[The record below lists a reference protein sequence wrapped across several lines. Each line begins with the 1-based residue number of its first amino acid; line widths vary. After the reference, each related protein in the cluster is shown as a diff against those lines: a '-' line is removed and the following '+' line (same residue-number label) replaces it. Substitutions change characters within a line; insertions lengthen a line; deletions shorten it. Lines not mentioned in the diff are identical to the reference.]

1 MDYSLLKEWAS
12 PRQLEIL
19 EALILTKSKAK
30 AAKRLRLSEGT
41 VYSCI
46 RRVKAKASKQG
57 YSPEHDMTHIAP
69 DTHIVKGVSSY
80 YDEKGNLSR
89 QWVKTDLKKGA
100 ELEAI
105 KAFAE
110 GLADDLTGKHTIT
123 AKPTNTNTDLMS
135 CYVIGDHH
143 LGMLAHAAVTGGE
156 DYNIDKA
163 MSLLIEAFDKL
174 ITRGVDSQTGL
185 LVNLGDFLHA
195 NDATNTTQSGHILD
209 VDGHFSRAYS
219 AAGSLLRLVVSM
231 MLKKHEKVVV
241 LNARGNHDRDSALSL
256 NIMMK
261 VLYEDDPRVEVLD
274 NVSKFV
280 SHSFGSNLIVTHHGD
295 KMTPQRVYEHV
306 TRTMSKQWGDTT
318 HRFCWM
324 GHIHHKTAKEIGG
337 MVIES
342 WNVLSPVDNWHAE
355 SGYGSDRSMTCV
367 VLHHEYGEYIRHK
380 VGIKELDSDRIDSN
394 TSGDSHGS

>member
-1 MDYSLLKEWAS
+1 MDYSSLKEWAS

-19 EALILTKSKAK
+19 EALILTKTKAQ
-30 AAKRLRLSEGT
+30 AAKKLKLSEGT

-46 RRVKAKASKQG
+46 RRVQAKAAKQG
-57 YSPEHDMTHIAP
+57 YSPEHDMTHTAP

-80 YDEKGNLSR
+80 YDDKGNLSR

-105 KAFAE
+105 KAFAQ
-110 GLADDLTGKHTIT
+110 GLAEDLTGKHTVIT
-123 AKPTNTNTDLMS
+123 KPINTNTDLMS

-143 LGMLAHAAVTGGE
+143 LGMLAHAAITGGE

-163 MSLLIEAFDKL
+163 ESLLVEAFDKL

-195 NDATNTTQSGHILD
+195 NDTTNTTQSGHVLD
-209 VDGHFSRAYS
+209 VDGHFSRAYES
-219 AAGSLLRLVVSM
+219 AGALIRLVVTM
-231 MLKKHEKVVV
+231 MLKKHEKVII
-241 LNARGNHDRDSALSL
+241 LNARGNHDRDAALSL

-261 VLYEDDPRVEVLD
+261 VLYENDPRVEVLD

-280 SHSFGSNLIVTHHGD
+280 SYKFGSNLIVTHHGD
-295 KMTPQRVYEHV
+295 RMTPQKVYEHV
-306 TRTMSKQWGDTT
+306 TRTMSKQWGETE

-337 MVIES
+337 MVVES

-367 VLHHEYGEYIRHK
+367 VLHGEHGEYIRHK
-380 VGIKELDSDRIDSN
+380 VGITELNSDRINQN
-394 TSGDSHGS
+394 TTGDSHGS